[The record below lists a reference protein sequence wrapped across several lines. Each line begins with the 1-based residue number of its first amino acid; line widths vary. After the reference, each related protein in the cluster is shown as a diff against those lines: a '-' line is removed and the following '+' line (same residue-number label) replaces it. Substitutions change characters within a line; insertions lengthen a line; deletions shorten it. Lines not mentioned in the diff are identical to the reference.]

1 MRRIYK
7 FLEDLI
13 YIFATVGMLVAK
25 DCLVFADA
33 NFILKV
39 FWRAFGCACERR
51 MSNLSLL
58 SGFSLN

>member
-33 NFILKV
+33 NFILKE

-51 MSNLSLL
+51 MSNLILL